1 LNYRRALIGVMIFF
15 FVFWFV
21 VPLVFPLAAR
31 PIYLVTLPFRYLG
44 VLVHEMGHGLGT
56 LVTGGKFHWFQLD
69 FLRGGM
75 AVTSGGWRMATLLG
89 GLLGPA
95 LFGAILLQ
103 LSTRAATPRPVLYG
117 IGVFFLIAVY
127 YIAKPL
133 VFGDGHTKELYQWS
147 PIRLGAILVPGLGLF
162 GLWYLFKMGPGIQRL
177 AIQVLGVVMCYAA
190 YSDTRYIF
198 RYAVLPNGMYSDSR
212 ELAGIFWTSAAA
224 APRWLFWVIALAIS
238 VLNFSLMAW
247 GVWRALQAGEGPL
260 PHPSGGE
267 RIQ

>member
-1 LNYRRALIGVMIFF
+1 MVFF

-21 VPLVFPLAAR
+21 IPLVFPLASR
-31 PIYLVTLPFRYLG
+31 PVYLVTLPFRYLG

-56 LVTGGKFHWFQLD
+56 LATGGSFHWFQLD
-69 FLRGGM
+69 FLRGGL
-75 AVTSGGWRMATLLG
+75 AVTSGGLRLATLLC

-95 LFGAILLQ
+95 LAGAALLQ
-103 LSTRAATPRPVLYG
+103 LSTKSNSPRPVLYG
-117 IGVFFLIAVY
+117 VAVFFLLALY

-133 VFGDGHTKELYQWS
+133 FFGNRQIMATYDWTPL
-147 PIRLGAILVPGLGLF
+147 RLAAILVPGIGLLGI
-162 GLWYLFKMGPGIQRL
+162 WYLLKLGPGIQRL

-224 APRWLFWVIALAIS
+224 APRWLFWVIAMGIS
-238 VLNFSLMAW
+238 LLNFGLMAW
-247 GVWRALQAGEGPL
+247 GVWRALQAGEGTL
-260 PHPSGGE
+260 PRPDGAGA
-267 RIQ
+267 